1 MSKPNPQ
8 YRARLAWVLMYEDTS
23 DAGLTCLRCGISRPT
38 LRHWW
43 RRYREQGKEGLRA
56 QSRARKKPPEKKL
69 TEARQKLILE
79 LRQKRKLGPKSL
91 QSELGRKHDL
101 KLSTASIW
109 KVLHDHKVAPLR
121 KPRVPEQPIRYSRA
135 LPGERVQ
142 MDTMKV
148 APKLYQ
154 FTAVDDCTRMR
165 VLGLYTARTA
175 ENAVDFLVERVIEE
189 LPFPIQRIQTDRGSE
204 FFGDK
209 FQQALRE
216 HAIKFRPIR
225 PGSPHLNGKVERSQ
239 QTDRIEFWAT
249 ADLADPNL
257 EEQLEEWQT
266 YYNWYRPHTSL
277 NGRIPIDVCWD
288 LLKETPYSEEVFDWY
303 EPDKEPFR
311 ERDYMLDCQLQAAFK
326 KRASSESM

>member
-1 MSKPNPQ
+1 MSKVDPAF
-8 YRARLAWVLMYEDTS
+8 RARLAWVLMYEETG

-43 RRYREQGKEGLRA
+43 RRYKEQGKEGLRS

-69 TEARQKLILE
+69 TDQRQKLILE
-79 LRQKRKLGPKSL
+79 LRQKRKLGPRSL

-109 KVLHDHKVAPLR
+109 KVLHDHQVPPLR
-121 KPRVPEQPIRYSRA
+121 KPRVPEQPTRYSRP

-148 APKLYQ
+148 GAKLYQ

-165 VLGLYTARTA
+165 VLGLYSARTA
-175 ENAVDFLVERVIEE
+175 ENAVDFLIERVLEE
-189 LPFPIQRIQTDRGSE
+189 LPFPIQRIQTDRGGE
-204 FFGDK
+204 FFGQK
-209 FQQALRE
+209 FQQALRDNS
-216 HAIKFRPIR
+216 IKFRPIR

-249 ADLADPNL
+249 ADLADPKL
-257 EEQLEEWQT
+257 SDQLEEWQM
-266 YYNWYRPHTSL
+266 YYNWHRPHTSL
-277 NGRIPIDVCWD
+277 NGRIPMDVCCA
-288 LLKETPYSEEVFDWY
+288 LFEETPYWEDIYDGYDSN
-303 EPDKEPFR
+303 KEPFR
-311 ERDYMLDCQLQAAFK
+311 ERDYKLDCQLQAARK
-326 KRASSESM
+326 KRASSESI